1 MRYTRLLFGAVLIA
15 LTLWILVG
23 EQIAGVSANAV
34 INAPVITIR
43 SSIAGSLS
51 IPDRPFGARVNQTE
65 VVASID
71 NVLVDRVRLN
81 DLRMER
87 DFQEAAIRRITERL
101 ETETS
106 IRQHLNERTRLYR
119 QYRLEELQI
128 QLNHARTRLSI
139 AERARAGREDDQ
151 RQDQELEGDADRS
164 PNMSEPEGF
173 ALDQARER
181 VKVLETAVRAAEQ
194 HVFLGDGY
202 NDAPNSEQRAVEL
215 DSVIAG
221 LEADLAEAKAHLDA
235 ILNRI
240 QQEQVQINSLA
251 GGAIRSPVSGL
262 LWEVLE
268 ADGVYV
274 QRGDPLIRLVDCNAS
289 FVTLSVAESVY
300 NSLVN
305 GQSARFRLTGS
316 TQVFNGTVT
325 RLAGSGAATI
335 YEKLAVRPSQKHLE
349 RYDVALLVPEM
360 SADPELGCAI
370 GRTGRVF
377 FETRPLDWLRNLL
390 R

>member
-1 MRYTRLLFGAVLIA
+1 
-15 LTLWILVG
+15 
-23 EQIAGVSANAV
+23 
-34 INAPVITIR
+34 
-43 SSIAGSLS
+43 
-51 IPDRPFGARVNQTE
+51 
-65 VVASID
+65 
-71 NVLVDRVRLN
+71 
-81 DLRMER
+81 
-87 DFQEAAIRRITERL
+87 
-101 ETETS
+101 
-106 IRQHLNERTRLYR
+106 
-119 QYRLEELQI
+119 
-128 QLNHARTRLSI
+128 
-139 AERARAGREDDQ
+139 
-151 RQDQELEGDADRS
+151 
-164 PNMSEPEGF
+164 
-173 ALDQARER
+173 
-181 VKVLETAVRAAEQ
+181 
-194 HVFLGDGY
+194 
-202 NDAPNSEQRAVEL
+202 VEL

-240 QQEQVQINSLA
+240 QREQVQINSLA
-251 GGAIRSPVSGL
+251 GGEIRSPVSGL

-316 TQVFNGTVT
+316 NQVFNGTVT